1 MKILNSTVSETDAP
15 LFIAWP
21 IFQGTVE
28 LHCVQDNEDAAR
40 DIDDEPKFAG
50 ALKRTL
56 RERRSIHYR

>member
-28 LHCVQDNEDAAR
+28 LHCVQDNEDAR
-40 DIDDEPKFAG
+40 Q
-50 ALKRTL
+50 ALAMKRSSP
-56 RERRSIHYR
+56 ER